1 MGKQFEF
8 RIFVQSVTVSQSV
21 SQSVSEKFGR
31 LACPTVSIYVGMHG
45 TSVYAC
51 SAVRRLFRVSFGV
64 HRRRKASSLR
74 ARCVRFRSFGVS
86 ARRADP
92 GGLRCRRVRTSW
104 KAYVGRRRRLEDGLR
119 SISCASFDRCSQF
132 TEPRKARR
140 TSDGGDSGLVGKTR
154 NGRRRLERLDGSAS
168 SPWTQ
173 IGPNV
178 GGDKH
183 TATLRT
189 SRVSIVRGIA
199 NHVRA
204 GRSYI

>member
-1 MGKQFEF
+1 MPNREHIH
-8 RIFVQSVTVSQSV
+8 RHARNECIRVQCSAVQ
-21 SQSVSEKFGR
+21 
-31 LACPTVSIYVGMHG
+31 
-45 TSVYAC
+45 C

-119 SISCASFDRCSQF
+119 SISCASFDRWSQF

-140 TSDGGDSGLVGKTR
+140 TSYGGDSGLVGKTR
-154 NGRRRLERLDGSAS
+154 NGRRRMERLDGSAS
-168 SPWTQ
+168 SPSTH